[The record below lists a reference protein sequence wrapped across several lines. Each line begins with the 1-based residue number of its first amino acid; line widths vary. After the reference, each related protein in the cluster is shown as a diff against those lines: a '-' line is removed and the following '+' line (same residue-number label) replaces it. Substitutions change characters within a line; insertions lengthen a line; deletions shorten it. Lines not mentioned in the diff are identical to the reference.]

1 MNLEKDT
8 ISYHYQPIA
17 TFSTDCKPMRL
28 KVNRAIRIDS
38 DDPLIDGLPVHDA
51 AEGIACPPP
60 VYRLCIITER
70 NPWMGLRSLLA
81 YEGAS
86 DGHETMFE

>member
-1 MNLEKDT
+1 
-8 ISYHYQPIA
+8 
-17 TFSTDCKPMRL
+17 MRL

-60 VYRLCIITER
+60 VYRFRIITER
-70 NPWMGLRSLLA
+70 NPWMELGSLLA
-81 YEGAS
+81 TAGAS